1 MPGRL
6 QAWWAS
12 GGSRTRYEPE
22 LQPGLPQGHGG
33 GDFSGQMA
41 TAASGTRDSGSGG
54 ARNQQRARICKPA
67 RPPGSGGARNQQRAR
82 TCKPARPGRGCGRH
96 CQWPRLLG
104 PSRKRGARRL
114 PPATGAA
121 GSKRNMNTVALEKRQ
136 CHDKECGDS
145 GICSHGVKQQ
155 ARAAAQVRVPV
166 MILKIYSSNK
176 GPGR

>member
-1 MPGRL
+1 MSLSFSPVCLRVS
-6 QAWWAS
+6 Q
-12 GGSRTRYEPE
+12 
-22 LQPGLPQGHGG
+22 GG
-33 GDFSGQMA
+33 GDFSGQIMA
-41 TAASGTRDSGSGG
+41 MAASAGDPRLGLGWGSESAAGPDLQTRPAPGLGRGSESAAGPDLQTG
-54 ARNQQRARICKPA
+54 PA
-67 RPPGSGGARNQQRAR
+67 RAGV
-82 TCKPARPGRGCGRH
+82 GRH

-121 GSKRNMNTVALEKRQ
+121 GSKRNVNTGALEKRQ

-145 GICSHGVKQQ
+145 GICSHGVRHWQQ